1 MSHDASAGTTARV
14 PEREVRCEDEA
25 MVDARTPDGD
35 PVAATVAAYDASAAA
50 YRDGAGAV
58 PAGLDALVR
67 RFADRVGPGG
77 RVLEIGSGPGRDARA
92 LEALGLSVRRT
103 DISAGFVALL
113 RADGR
118 RADRLDPLVDDLAD
132 PDRAAAYD
140 AVWASACLLHVGRA
154 DLPVVLGRLAAVTR
168 PGGCLHASLKE
179 GDGEVWSTHGHV
191 RDPRHF
197 VLWREQPLREALDGA
212 GWAVDELDRHEG
224 QRTDRWLD
232 VLATRR
238 A

>member
-1 MSHDASAGTTARV
+1 
-14 PEREVRCEDEA
+14 
-25 MVDARTPDGD
+25 MVDPSSRDLD

-50 YRDGAGAV
+50 YTNGTSAV
-58 PAGLDALVR
+58 PAGLDDLVR

-113 RADGR
+113 RADGHT
-118 RADRLDPLVDDLAD
+118 ADRLDPLVDDLTD
-132 PDRAAAYD
+132 PGRAAAYD
-140 AVWASACLLHVGRA
+140 AVWASACLLHVART
-154 DLPVVLGRLAAVTR
+154 DLPVVLRRLAAVTR
-168 PGGCLHASLKE
+168 AGGCLHASLKE

-191 RDPRHF
+191 SDPRHF
-197 VLWREQPLREALDGA
+197 VLWREQPLREALEGA
-212 GWAVDELDRHEG
+212 GWAVEEIDRHDG